1 MYNILNLQKSP
12 VIVTLLRIAS
22 GYNACEDNV
31 TEAQAH
37 FLSLYFD
44 FSIS

>member
-22 GYNACEDNV
+22 GYACEDNM
-31 TEAQAH
+31 TEAQGH
-37 FLSLYFD
+37 ILSHYFD